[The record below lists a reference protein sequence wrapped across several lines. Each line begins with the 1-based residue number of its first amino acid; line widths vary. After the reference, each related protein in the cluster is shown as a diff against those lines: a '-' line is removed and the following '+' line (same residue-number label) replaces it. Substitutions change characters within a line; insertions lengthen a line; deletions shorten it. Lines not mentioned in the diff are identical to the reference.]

1 MCVVFGDY
9 VCSFSGCACSFGD
22 CVCSYG
28 GSVCIL
34 VFFGCRN
41 IWLDGDWAF
50 GASSGDMIVFI
61 FSVREKEEEKEMY
74 EDVCWFSD
82 SEKGG

>member
-1 MCVVFGDY
+1 MY
-9 VCSFSGCACSFGD
+9 
-22 CVCSYG
+22 
-28 GSVCIL
+28 IL
-34 VFFGCRN
+34 VFFGCRS
-41 IWLDGDWAF
+41 IWLDGDWAL

-61 FSVREKEEEKEMY
+61 FSVREKEMY